1 MSKNKNPLKDLDQ
14 FLKQQASS
22 FVNPTPL
29 SEKVEP
35 VAEIK
40 PEQGT
45 SPSPDELIERLQ
57 VLAKQDIHQL
67 YNVIIKVAEQQSQ
80 AEQAMLINTALY
92 LKGGDNWKEVIRDY
106 WSKKVS
112 A

>member
-35 VAEIK
+35 VASQKSE
-40 PEQGT
+40 
-45 SPSPDELIERLQ
+45 SVAAASPDELIERLQ
-57 VLAKQDIHQL
+57 ALARQDIQQL
-67 YNVIIKVAEQQSQ
+67 YNVIIKVAEQQPE

-92 LKGGDNWKEVIRDY
+92 LKGGDNWQEVIRDY